1 METVRYSSRDITI
14 QNTGFMKIG
23 DKVRFLSETGGGKIA
38 GFKGKNIVLVEDE
51 DGFQIPT
58 SITDVV
64 VIGND
69 DYDISKVHTITGK
82 TTKKDD
88 NKPDKRSVKTRIN
101 DNSYDFDTDD
111 YEDDPSERPISYK
124 AAVEERKGGDKL
136 SAYLAFV
143 PIDIKSINNTRF
155 EVFFINDSNYYMQYS
170 YLSATGTSWF
180 LRSRG
185 ELEPNTKL
193 FLEEIGIENLN
204 DLLHVC
210 IQIQAY
216 KKDKPFLLKPSVDV
230 KFRIDAVKFYKLH
243 TFQEN
248 DFFEQPAL
256 LFTIIEDDNVTRPLS
271 FDTKRLKEEMF
282 SKKDETSSEQFST
295 DDRSYVRRYDDNKK
309 KGNPF
314 VIGKRK
320 QDEDI
325 VVVDLHANSILDST
339 SGMTSADILNYQ
351 LEIFRKTLAEYKE
364 KKGQKLIFIHGKGE
378 GVLRHAIIHELNYRY
393 KRYQYQDASFQEYG
407 YGATQITIK

>member
-1 METVRYSSRDITI
+1 
-14 QNTGFMKIG
+14 MKIG

-88 NKPDKRSVKTRIN
+88 NKLDKRSVKTKIN
-101 DNSYDFDTDD
+101 DNSFDFADD
-111 YEDDPSERPISYK
+111 ENEDDPSERPISYK
-124 AAVEERKGGDKL
+124 AVAEERKGGDKL

-193 FLEEIGIENLN
+193 FLEEIGIEDLN

-210 IQIQAY
+210 IQVQAY
-216 KKDKPFLLKPSVDV
+216 KTDKPFLLKPSVDV
-230 KFRIDAVKFYKLH
+230 KFRVDAVKFYKLH

-256 LFTIIEDDNVTRPLS
+256 LFTIIENDNVTRPLS

-282 SKKDETSSEQFST
+282 SKKNETSSEQFS
-295 DDRSYVRRYDDNKK
+295 DDDKSYVRRYDDNKK

-314 VIGKRK
+314 IIGKKK
-320 QDEDI
+320 QDESI

-351 LEIFRKTLAEYKE
+351 LEIFRKKLSEYKE